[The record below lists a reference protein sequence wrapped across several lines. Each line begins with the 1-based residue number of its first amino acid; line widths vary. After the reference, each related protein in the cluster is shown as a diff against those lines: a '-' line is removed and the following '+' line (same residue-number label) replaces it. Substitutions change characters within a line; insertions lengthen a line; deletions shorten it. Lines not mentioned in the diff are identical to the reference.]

1 MTNLVTLDDMKK
13 AMPSKKNVITQDAV
27 DIINASRTDPEFQGE
42 SLMQTA
48 SVYEAVLKG
57 TRASVVEYLNAI
69 RFCAYMMTN
78 GSSFTKAYTRV
89 FAERDF
95 VKNRVNLPHDDPKYG
110 ELTSAA
116 SRYRRTKL
124 VSDIL
129 TASQLP
135 LDLLFTGERYKAIG
149 ILANLMQTAKYDR
162 DKINAAKELLAATK
176 GPDNM
181 KVELDL
187 GVKESSAVAQ
197 LNDQLAEIAGRSLK
211 HLQAGSTSLNE
222 LGAMKVKD
230 SDVIDGEF
238 SKNE

>member
-1 MTNLVTLDDMKK
+1 MTQLITLDDMKK
-13 AMPSKKNVITQDAV
+13 AMPSKKNVITQEAV

-42 SLMQTA
+42 SLLQTA

-57 TRASVVEYLNAI
+57 TRASVTEYLNAI

-78 GSSFTKAYTRV
+78 GSSYTKAYSKV

-95 VKNRVNLPHDDPKYG
+95 VKNRVNLDHDDPKYG

-129 TASQLP
+129 TASQMP

-149 ILANLMQTAKYDR
+149 VLANIMQKGKYDR
-162 DKINAAKELLAATK
+162 DKINAAK
-176 GPDNM
+176 
-181 KVELDL
+181 
-187 GVKESSAVAQ
+187 
-197 LNDQLAEIAGRSLK
+197 
-211 HLQAGSTSLNE
+211 
-222 LGAMKVKD
+222 
-230 SDVIDGEF
+230 
-238 SKNE
+238 